1 MKRISAITT
10 SATVINEMI
19 NKRLAISILLLQVIT
34 IEVNLLK
41 PEFLYIELQMFEMVL
56 TIRKYIISSRQ
67 SQHIGK
73 EIEMVEE
80 GII

>member
-1 MKRISAITT
+1 
-10 SATVINEMI
+10 MI
-19 NKRLAISILLLQVIT
+19 NKRLAISILLLQVMT

-41 PEFLYIELQMFEMVL
+41 PEFLYIELKMFEMVL

>member
-1 MKRISAITT
+1 M
-10 SATVINEMI
+10 
-19 NKRLAISILLLQVIT
+19 T